1 MKKYLV
7 GFLASVSI
15 VVGLTQAPL
24 FAGASATDV
33 LDNPACTTSA
43 GTSTDFCDTKNKSDV
58 WGLIKNIINV
68 MMTIV
73 GILAVIMII
82 YSGIQYTISHG
93 DSGKITAA
101 KNTLIYSITGLIVA
115 LLAMAIVNF
124 VVKGV

>member
-1 MKKYLV
+1 MKKYIV
-7 GFLASVSI
+7 GFLASLSI
-15 VVGLTQAPL
+15 VVGLSQVPL
-24 FAGASATDV
+24 FAGAAASDV
-33 LDNPACTTSA
+33 LDNPACSKSA
-43 GTSTDFCDTKNKSDV
+43 TGTDFCDTKNKSDV

-82 YSGIQYTISHG
+82 YSGIQYTLSHG
-93 DSGKITAA
+93 DSGKITSA

-124 VVKGV
+124 VVKSV